1 MKTYLQLNSLVLMLM
16 FLCVSE
22 CVVVCCLLLLLI
34 LIIVAIFFF
43 IARPGI
49 VICICGGALII
60 TLGLFTILRIKI
72 ITGNFSSPH
81 PLIIVMQQFQNWV
94 RIMRQNLP
102 VIIGE
107 EEE

>member
-43 IARPGI
+43 YCKVRDYHRHL
-49 VICICGGALII
+49 CRCSDHHTRLISH
-60 TLGLFTILRIKI
+60 L
-72 ITGNFSSPH
+72 TGHFSCPH
-81 PLIIVMQQFQNWV
+81 PLIIVMQ
-94 RIMRQNLP
+94 
-102 VIIGE
+102 
-107 EEE
+107 